1 MKIIDYNR
9 KNAVDYANT
18 WAYSRNKNYYDFSLL
33 GGDCTN
39 FASQCLYAGCNQM
52 NYTKIYGW
60 YYKNVNDRSPSFTGV
75 KYFYDFLIN
84 NSSKKIGNGVG
95 PFGSEIDI
103 NKVRKG
109 DFIQLGKNN
118 KGYYHTLV
126 VVDTSNEGIKTA
138 SHSFD
143 SFNRELL
150 SYNFD
155 YLRVISIDGV
165 RVPF

>member
-1 MKIIDYNR
+1 MRIIEYNR
-9 KNAVDYANT
+9 VKVLEYAKV
-18 WAYSRNKNYYDFSLL
+18 WAYKRNPNYYDFSAI

-52 NYTKIYGW
+52 NYVKTYGW
-60 YYKNVNDRSPSFTGV
+60 YYINVDNRSPSFTSV
-75 KYFYDFLIN
+75 NYFYNFLIQN
-84 NSSKKIGNGVG
+84 GKDKIGSGIG
-95 PFGSEIDI
+95 PFGGEIDLERAR
-103 NKVRKG
+103 VG

-143 SFNRELL
+143 SFNRSLF

-155 YLRVISIDGV
+155 FLRVIGIDGV
-165 RVPF
+165 RVPI